1 MKKEIESNSR
11 EQVAFLSIRDSFFID
26 PKKPINPDFVEA
38 TKNIVERLTTN
49 KCPGNNT
56 TKNSSQSDILLFT
69 DRLTGRFVGARNF
82 NELSMAQ
89 IHPSGCEPAI
99 LANLAATI
107 KNNNTIVGEVSPV
120 ETVMENECLDW
131 LNREIAGYEPVK
143 ACGAIVEGGT
153 AANTTGL
160 LIAREKLLIFGQN
173 GMVWNGR
180 EPVTVL
186 SNELAHYSISKA
198 CEVLGPPG
206 LIKLVK
212 IPVDC
217 ESYAMKMDVL
227 EAEISRCKRENM
239 PIMAIVAVA
248 GETETG
254 IVDELDSIADLAGEN
269 DIYLHV
275 DGAYGAAFNLSKRK
289 ELFKGMERSNSLTF
303 DPHKYLYTPYPNGA
317 ILFQNQ
323 EEHSLIE
330 RFNADGD
337 AYMFKPEKNDGGTFK
352 ERTMNNHGKRRLS
365 GSFGGQASASLWSV
379 INTLGKDGIKLVLD
393 HTIDVTDYA
402 YKQLF
407 GSNLFNT
414 LCQPDLNTL
423 CIYPKN
429 REILKDLDL
438 EKRLV
443 EETSKRMDKRGI
455 YISTTTL
462 PFGEEKERRLTVFRM
477 VITNPYTEQKQVN
490 MAIEGLHG
498 TWEEVISEYKRKLI
512 F

>member
-1 MKKEIESNSR
+1 MNREIESNSR
-11 EQVAFLSIRDSFFID
+11 EQEAFLSIRDSFFVD
-26 PKKPINPDFVEA
+26 PRKPANPDFVEA
-38 TKNIVERLTTN
+38 AKNIVERLTASEY
-49 KCPGNNT
+49 PSESSRQS
-56 TKNSSQSDILLFT
+56 SSQSDILVFT
-69 DRLTGRFVGARNF
+69 DRLTDRYIGARKF

-99 LANLAATI
+99 LASLAATL

-131 LNREIAGYEPVK
+131 LNTEIAGYEPVK

-160 LIAREKLLIFGQN
+160 LIARERLSISGQG
-173 GMVWNGR
+173 GMIWNGK

-198 CEVLGPPG
+198 CELLGPPG

-212 IPVDC
+212 IPVDR

-227 EAEISRCKRENM
+227 EAEISRCKREHM

-269 DIYLHV
+269 EIYLHV

-289 ELFKGMERSNSLTF
+289 ELFRGMERGNSLTF
-303 DPHKYLYTPYPNGA
+303 DPHKYLYTPYQNGV
-317 ILFQNQ
+317 ILFRDQA
-323 EEHSLIE
+323 EHSLIE

-352 ERTMNNHGKRRLS
+352 ERTMINHGKRRLS
-365 GSFGGQASASLWSV
+365 GSSGGQAAASLWSV
-379 INTLGKDGIKLVLD
+379 INTLGKDGIRLVLD

-402 YKQLF
+402 YRQLF
-407 GSNLFNT
+407 GSNIFNT

-429 REILKDLDL
+429 REILKDLNL

-443 EETSKRMDKRGI
+443 EETSKRMDERGI

-462 PFGEEKERRLTVFRM
+462 PVGEEKERKLTVFRM
-477 VITNPYTEQKQVN
+477 VITNPYTDKKEVD

-498 TWEEVISEYKRKLI
+498 TWEEVISEYKRRLI